1 MQVGRCCRC
10 GERRVIR
17 WVTIKGL
24 DIADGATLWEYG
36 PGSGWAH
43 HYGLDEITGIE
54 PVITDPWVPDR
65 YVIRTQVNGIAAEIG
80 NRNIGTLAANC
91 EQAIKITKLDSLDGT
106 TTSSVLLECGFV
118 TAISDSGDYTSLHQL
133 FGLSFSSSIVA
144 GLSDG
149 NWAVIGSV
157 APSIELLD
165 FTSNG
170 ATKDYTFHAHTN
182 SEGTI
187 TFTTRGGAT
196 LTLAYDAAA
205 ATVETAIEA
214 LAGVTSATC
223 TGGPWPWRKIEVEV
237 VWASSTNDFATIAH
251 SGSGT
256 SSVYSDVLSDVGA
269 PGVTRRLTVTPTV
282 VGIGSI
288 WSLSFPGGA
297 TFNYTAATT
306 SVSGF
311 ITAWNAAF
319 AVFKAAQGADGWWST
334 TNTTASGTDLKFDY
348 AFPDDPLVLTVTGG
362 AGGRSVEGA
371 VTVFDPAT
379 GLIENSIGYHFGFP
393 DGASTWLI
401 TQTATAPTY
410 SGQAIQAPVAIT
422 AAASAKV
429 VAVGIRGGQAWCQAW
444 TTGSTWS
451 LDWTKNI
458 PPAGLTGGGLSMH
471 AESDT
476 VLLNFPRA
484 TFTDGTTK
492 TRCGA
497 KIAVSTGTVT
507 ELDNDL
513 KATSTR
519 NNDNWRGRLIMLDD
533 TPADVMISGLYRSLN
548 PSNFAYQL
556 QGVATAW
563 DSNASKSAHGATIG
577 WNDDTIFAFSTAQVT
592 ATELAVISTIR
603 AQPIAFS
610 GARAYVY
617 EFYTE
622 QGVEFNDTAQFR
634 FRFLAPSQTTLETA
648 WLDWDATNSEIDDA
662 LIAIF
667 GENTEGVVSNII
679 VNAFGDPP
687 ALTHPTSLLER
698 GLTIQFATQTAAT
711 VGMGFVFPGYVNR
724 PLSNVQLQVQNTAAP
739 FDGRIMAY
747 NTTDGEELWSREFGT
762 KADASVGQAYAGWL
776 QGDLLYLYGEQVE
789 NDLP

>member
-1 MQVGRCCRC
+1 MSMSRCCRC
-10 GERRVIR
+10 QPRRIIR

-65 YVIRTQVNGIAAEIG
+65 YVIRTQANGVAAEIG
-80 NRNIGTLAANC
+80 NRNSGTLAANC

-118 TAISDSGDYTSLHQL
+118 TAISDSGDYASLHQL
-133 FGLSFSSSIVA
+133 FGLSFSSAIVA

-170 ATKDYTFHAHTN
+170 TTKEYVFHAHTN
-182 SEGTI
+182 SEGFV

-196 LTLAYDAAA
+196 LTLEYDASAA
-205 ATVETAIEA
+205 EVETAIEA

-223 TGGPWPWRKIEVEV
+223 AGGPWPWRKIEVEV
-237 VWASSTNDFATIAH
+237 VWASSTNDFASIAH

-256 SSVYSDVLSDVGA
+256 SSVYSAVLSDVGA

-282 VGIGSI
+282 VGLGSI

-311 ITAWNAAF
+311 ITAWNTAF
-319 AVFKAAQGADGWWST
+319 GTFKTAQGADGWWST
-334 TNTTASGTDLKFDY
+334 TNTTASGTDIKFDY

-410 SGQAIQAPVAIT
+410 TGQATQAPVAIT
-422 AAASAKV
+422 AAASAKI
-429 VAVGIRGGQAWCQAW
+429 VAAGQRGGQSWVQCW

-451 LDWTKNI
+451 LNWTKNR
-458 PPAGLTGGGLSMH
+458 PGASSGGISAY

-476 VLLNFPRA
+476 VLVNFARA
-484 TFTDGTTK
+484 TFVDGSSK

-497 KIAVSTGTVT
+497 TIAVSTGTVT
-507 ELDNDL
+507 ELDNSF
-513 KATSTR
+513 KSTSTR
-519 NNDNWRGRLIMLDD
+519 NSDNAKGFLSMLDD
-533 TPADVMISGLYRSLN
+533 TPADVMISGLQRSLD
-548 PSNFAYQL
+548 PSNFQYQL
-556 QGVATAW
+556 QGVGTTW
-563 DSNASKSAHGATIG
+563 DGTTNKSAHGETIG
-577 WNDDTIFAFSTAQVT
+577 WNDNTIFAFSTAQVT
-592 ATELAVISTIR
+592 SATLAVISTIR
-603 AQPIAFS
+603 AQAIAFS
-610 GARAYVY
+610 GARSYVY
-617 EFYTE
+617 EFYT
-622 QGVEFNDTAQFR
+622 QTRTEFNDTAQFR
-634 FRFLAPSQTTLETA
+634 FRFVASGLTTLETA
-648 WLDWDATNSEIDDA
+648 WLDWDATNAEIDAA
-662 LIAIF
+662 LIAVF

-687 ALTHPTSLLER
+687 SLTHPTSLLER
-698 GLTIQFATQTAAT
+698 GLSIQFATQTAAT
-711 VGMGFVFPGYVNR
+711 VGLGFIPPGYVNR
-724 PLSNVQLQVQNTAAP
+724 PLANVQLQVQNTAAP

>member
-10 GERRVIR
+10 GERNIIR

-43 HYGLDEITGIE
+43 HYGLDEITGVE

-65 YVIRTQVNGIAAEIG
+65 YVIRTQGNGTSSEIG
-80 NRNIGTLAANC
+80 NRNTATLVANA
-91 EQAIKITKLDSLDGT
+91 EQAIKITKLNSLDGSVI
-106 TTSSVLLECGFV
+106 SSVLLDGGFTV
-118 TAISDSGDYTSLHQL
+118 AIDDLGDHTTLQNLRFVSSLGQT
-133 FGLSFSSSIVA
+133 A

-149 NWAVIGSV
+149 MWATIGSLN
-157 APSIELLD
+157 PSIELLD

-170 ATKDYTFHAHTN
+170 ATKEYVFHAHTN

-196 LTLAYDAAA
+196 LTLAYNASA

-214 LAGVTSATC
+214 LTGVTSATC

-237 VWASSTNDFATIAH
+237 VWASSTNDFASIAH

-256 SSVYSDVLSDVGA
+256 SSVYSAVLSDVGA

-282 VGIGSI
+282 VGLGSV
-288 WSLSFPGGA
+288 WSFSFTGGA
-297 TFNYTAATT
+297 TFTYTALTT

-311 ITAWNAAF
+311 LTALNTAF
-319 AVFKAAQGADGWWST
+319 GTFKTAQGSDGWWQFV
-334 TNTTASGTDLKFDY
+334 NTTASGTDIRFDY
-348 AFPDDPLVLTVTGG
+348 PFPKDPLSLSVTGG

-401 TQTATAPTY
+401 SQTATAPTY
-410 SGQAIQAPVAIT
+410 TGQDIQQPSTIT
-422 AAASAKV
+422 AAENEKI
-429 VAVGIRGGQAWCQAW
+429 VAAGLRGGQSWVQTW
-444 TTGSTWS
+444 TTGSTWT
-451 LDWTKNI
+451 LDYTYNTPGNGIRKLCED
-458 PPAGLTGGGLSMH
+458 GVVM
-471 AESDT
+471 
-476 VLLNFPRA
+476 LNFPRG
-484 TFTDGTTK
+484 TFTDGSSK

-497 KIAVSTGTVT
+497 ALVVTGGAVT
-507 ELDNDL
+507 EIDNDQKSL
-513 KATSTR
+513 TTA
-519 NNDNWRGRLIMLDD
+519 NFDNVKGELILQDD
-533 TPADVMISGLYRSLN
+533 TPANHLITGLSRTIRTSG
-548 PSNFAYQL
+548 FAWDYNL
-556 QGVATAW
+556 LGVRTAW
-563 DSNASKSAHGATIG
+563 SSNTKKALHTGSIG
-577 WNDDTIFAFSTAQVT
+577 WNADTIFGTASSELKV
-592 ATELAVISTIR
+592 ATNRNDFLIQRTI
-603 AQPIAFS
+603 AGQPIAFS

-617 EFYTE
+617 EFYTR
-622 QGVEFNDTAQFR
+622 GGGEFNDTAQFR
-634 FRFLAPSQTTLETA
+634 FKFQANSFPPLTTS
-648 WLDWDATNSEIDDA
+648 WLDWDATNADIKAA

-698 GLTIQFATQTAAT
+698 NMSIQFATQTAASL
-711 VGMGFVFPGYVNR
+711 GFGFIPPQYLTR
-724 PLSNVQLQVQNTAAP
+724 PLANVILETQNTAEP
-739 FDGRIMAY
+739 FSGQIIAF
-747 NTTDGEELWSREFGT
+747 NTSDGEELWSREFGT
-762 KADASVGQAYAGWL
+762 KPDASVGQAYAGWL